1 MPKAR
6 PLSAPLIRTQK
17 IVGAIP
23 CPIGCVTNLMVFN
36 QSRLWRDSRHR
47 RIRSKNNYRL
57 TDVRYVG
64 AADTN
69 QVLWLNTN
77 PAIGGIHCRTATESM
92 KKLTHIRGYLITHNI
107 VRCSSYFVCQCLD
120 SNDTVRLGLFALIE
134 SLCLGTKSDGK
145 IRCLYICP

>member
-1 MPKAR
+1 MPKTR

-17 IVGAIP
+17 IIGAMP

-36 QSRLWRDSRHR
+36 QPLCGSRHR
-47 RIRSKNNYRL
+47 RISSKNDYRL

-69 QVLWLNTN
+69 QVLLLNTN
-77 PAIGGIHCRTATESM
+77 PAIGGIHCRTPTESM
-92 KKLTHIRGYLITHNI
+92 KKLTHIIGYLITHNI